1 MTKTIELNDLNTS
14 NASQQIKHYI
24 LNKQADQIIDSLEIY
39 KIPLD
44 EVKKNFN
51 KLSEVYKLLIKK
63 NADEVIFYSQNLF
76 FKK

>member
-14 NASQQIKHYI
+14 TASEQIKNYI
-24 LNKQADQIIDSLEIY
+24 LNKQADQIFDSLEIY
-39 KIPLD
+39 KISLD
-44 EVKKNFN
+44 EVKQNFG
-51 KLSEVYKLLIKK
+51 KLSKVYRLLRLN